1 MKLDDL
7 RRPTIVEVV
16 TPTCAA
22 CRAMAP
28 DLEAVAAEFDGRV
41 DLAVVDAAAHPEVA
55 AELGVRG
62 TPTLI
67 GVRDGAERF
76 RTVGRRT
83 RRELRELFVALAADE
98 RPGRVGHLDLLLLR
112 VGAGASLV
120 VMGIVLGA
128 VPVAV
133 VGVAAVVVG
142 AVAWWRGPR

>member
-16 TPTCAA
+16 TPTCGA
-22 CRAMAP
+22 CRAMAS

-98 RPGRVGHLDLLLLR
+98 RPGRVGHLDLLLR